1 MWWWSELEGDNL
13 SLEDKICMKKLIISA
28 LVTNIHLTA
37 IYHGNGNKNT
47 KFILSGKRWNFIKLS
62 WTEEWLLSFFITLK
76 SPLIRKRPRNS
87 ELRNKLK
94 FNKDNYRLRLVFK
107 LISISNSCQF
117 SNYRILKTIES
128 GDIELENGEPDYFFK
143 KEVECQTT
151 LCASVRWVFKLMF
164 QTASQWSLR
173 WLARLAISIN
183 SKNFQSQG
191 DYLELAARVKELEH
205 KMEPRWDFI
214 KTFIIGL
221 S

>member
-13 SLEDKICMKKLIISA
+13 SLEDKICMKKFKISA

-37 IYHGNGNKNT
+37 IYHGNGNKNSE
-47 KFILSGKRWNFIKLS
+47 FILSGKRWNFPVQYCQSLIKLNVGM
-62 WTEEWLLSFFITLK
+62 TVKFFITWK

-107 LISISNSCQF
+107 LISI
-117 SNYRILKTIES
+117 
-128 GDIELENGEPDYFFK
+128 
-143 KEVECQTT
+143 
-151 LCASVRWVFKLMF
+151 FKLSNFENHWKWRYWIRKRGTRLFF
-164 QTASQWSLR
+164 QKRGWISNNIMCFSQVGFQIDAWSFLTD
-173 WLARLAISIN
+173 WLG
-183 SKNFQSQG
+183 SKTFQSQG

-205 KMEPRWDFI
+205 KVEPRWDFI

>member
-1 MWWWSELEGDNL
+1 MWWWRWVEGDNL
-13 SLEDKICMKKLIISA
+13 SLEDQICMKKFKISA
-28 LVTNIHLTA
+28 SVTNIHLTA
-37 IYHGNGNKNT
+37 IYYGNGNKNS
-47 KFILSGKRWNFIKLS
+47 KFILSGKRWKFIKLS
-62 WTEEWLLSFFITLK
+62 WTEEWRSFFITLK

-107 LISISNSCQF
+107 FISI
-117 SNYRILKTIES
+117 
-128 GDIELENGEPDYFFK
+128 
-143 KEVECQTT
+143 
-151 LCASVRWVFKLMF
+151 FKLTHFENYWKWRYWIRKWGTRLFIQKGGWISNNIMCF
-164 QTASQWSLR
+164 SQVGFQIDASKFEVQTASPRSLR

-214 KTFIIGL
+214 KTFSIGL